1 MTVESFN
8 IYDFEPK
15 DELDV
20 FLQWYVREKPLFMV
34 PSGGLMFVENACGAC
49 MFRHNNLQVEMFL
62 VPPNTEIPDH
72 LHPNVDSIEV
82 AVWGAQ
88 LRHSGQVVMSF
99 EDMELSRGW
108 ALRVRPGDW
117 HGGKASPQGACFL
130 SFQRWMNEVPPTS
143 VVNDWSG
150 EVLGEK
156 HLQQITSGAAVPQQP
171 TPEVIA

>member
-1 MTVESFN
+1 MTVEAFSV
-8 IYDFEPK
+8 YDFEPK
-15 DELDV
+15 DELET
-20 FLQWYVREKPLFMV
+20 FLQWYVREKPLFTV
-34 PSGGLMFVENACGAC
+34 PPGGLMFVDNACWAC
-49 MFRHNNLQVEMFL
+49 LFRHENLQAEMFM

-99 EDMELSRGW
+99 DDMELSRGG

-117 HGGKASPQGACFL
+117 HGGKASPHGACFL
-130 SFQRWMNEVPPTS
+130 SFQKWINQVPPTS

-150 EVLGEK
+150 EVLGQA
-156 HLQQITSGAAVPQQP
+156 HRQQITSGAAVPQP
-171 TPEVIA
+171 FAYETTP